1 MMQGPRRSGFVLM
14 TLELCKLDADDA
26 RFWRRRKKSCVNQMQ
41 MMQGS
46 TEKISRIVSNWVM
59 TIAPWK

>member
-1 MMQGPRRSGFVLM
+1 M
-14 TLELCKLDADDA
+14 TLEKEKRKLCVNRMQMMKDSGEGE
-26 RFWRRRKKSCVNQMQ
+26 KKSCVNQMQ
-41 MMQGS
+41 MMKGS